1 MLQNAYLLAK
11 IGADT
16 AENEQ
21 HFAKNLRKT
30 DNYPTSTARPWRR
43 ARLGLHAGR
52 AAQILATAK
61 NSLPNAG
68 RVWRARV
75 L

>member
-21 HFAKNLRKT
+21 HFAEFAKNWQRRPATRLPVGPWATHLLR
-30 DNYPTSTARPWRR
+30 RQV
-43 ARLGLHAGR
+43 LLAGR
-52 AAQILATAK
+52 GVDELQLT
-61 NSLPNAG
+61 SG
-68 RVWRARV
+68 G
-75 L
+75 